1 MNNPEEILG
10 YRAAE
15 MVGTSI
21 AGYVREGPAEARA
34 LLRRLVAA
42 GQIANYGTVF
52 RTKDGKWVEGTATIS
67 LLRDA
72 NEAVIGALGVIT
84 APQSLGNG
92 EQI

>member
-1 MNNPEEILG
+1 MNNPLVYKGI
-10 YRAAE
+10 
-15 MVGTSI
+15 GT
-21 AGYVREGPAEARA
+21 YCYLVRA
-34 LLRRLVAA
+34 LLRRLVGA

-67 LLRDA
+67 LLRDT

-84 APQSLGNG
+84 APQSPGNG